1 MPLSRSASA
10 LVYLQGARGYRR
22 RRVPDEP
29 VPDDAAGLR
38 AANARLRAVVEAKDG
53 QVAMLT
59 AALERERRL
68 APPPAEAERLWTT
81 APDLGE
87 ASRGFAEALRGTP
100 AATTRRSTIG
110 CTLQR
115 STSAQACTAASLLAT
130 FRVVLSEN
138 GRILDGAKP
147 ASPRPA
153 CSAG

>member
-1 MPLSRSASA
+1 MPLSRAASA
-10 LVYLQGARGYRR
+10 LVYLQGAGGYGSL

-59 AALERERRL
+59 AALDAALERERRL
-68 APPPAEAERLWTT
+68 GLRLAEVEA
-81 APDLGE
+81 AADDLPGG
-87 ASRGFAEALRGTP
+87 AAGTRQN
-100 AATTRRSTIG
+100 A
-110 CTLQR
+110 
-115 STSAQACTAASLLAT
+115 
-130 FRVVLSEN
+130 
-138 GRILDGAKP
+138 DGAKP